1 MVSTTQQ
8 ESLKGDA
15 MPQADWLASIP
26 QRYRWIVSLCQRRSL
41 TCFSAVLIF
50 ATQLLGF
57 STARSDDKALR
68 TDALKHFGV
77 IESVPQDQLTEPR
90 VQLGQALFWD
100 VRVSSDGKTACAS
113 CHLADE
119 GGADRRKFSLD
130 AKGKNTSR
138 NSQTVFNAVLQP
150 TLRWAGDRKSAA
162 HQAEKSLTG
171 SMGFSSA
178 EAVVPLLNELG
189 YQKSFQM
196 AFPDEQQPVSP
207 ASYAKAIEAYEQT
220 LLTPAP
226 FDAFLAG
233 NDASLDATQKQGLR
247 LFIDKGCVNCHDGK
261 LLGGESFEKFGVIKD
276 YWVATGSDK
285 QDAGRFDV
293 TKEEGDRFVFRVSM
307 LRNIADT
314 KPYFHDGSVAE
325 LKEAIQIMADVQLG
339 NRMAEDEAAAIESF
353 LKSLSGD
360 VPRNYRQPSP

>member
-1 MVSTTQQ
+1 MKFSYHPGNHRHMIFV
-8 ESLKGDA
+8 A
-15 MPQADWLASIP
+15 
-26 QRYRWIVSLCQRRSL
+26 RRSSL
-41 TCFSAVLIF
+41 NCLSCVLIF
-50 ATQLLGF
+50 LTQVFAF
-57 STARSDDKALR
+57 STARSDEGALR
-68 TDALKHFGV
+68 ADAMKLFGV
-77 IESVPQDQLTEPR
+77 IHPAPEDQLSAPR
-90 VQLGQALFWD
+90 AQLGQALFWD
-100 VRVSSDGKTACAS
+100 LRVSSNGKTACAS
-113 CHLADE
+113 CHMADE
-119 GGADRRKFSLD
+119 GGADRRRFSPD

-178 EAVVPLLNELG
+178 EAVVPLLDELG

-196 AFPDEQQPVSP
+196 AFPDEQEPVSP
-207 ASYAKAIEAYEQT
+207 ANYAKAIEAYEQT
-220 LLTPAP
+220 LLTAAP

-247 LFIDKGCVNCHDGK
+247 LFIDKGCVNCHNGK
-261 LLGGESFEKFGVIKD
+261 LLGGESFEKFGVMKD
-276 YWVATGSDK
+276 YWVATSSEK
-285 QDAGRFDV
+285 QDVGRFDV
-293 TKEEGDRFVFRVSM
+293 TKDEADRYVFRVSM

-325 LKEAIQIMADVQLG
+325 LKEAIQVMADVQLG
-339 NRMAEDEAAAIESF
+339 NRLTEDEAAAIESF
-353 LKSLSGD
+353 LKCLSGD

>member
-1 MVSTTQQ
+1 MIFLAQRLSLSFHFRVLLLTQIFVF
-8 ESLKGDA
+8 SSAYGDDGTLRADA
-15 MPQADWLASIP
+15 MKL
-26 QRYRWIVSLCQRRSL
+26 
-41 TCFSAVLIF
+41 
-50 ATQLLGF
+50 
-57 STARSDDKALR
+57 
-68 TDALKHFGV
+68 FGV
-77 IESVPQDQLTEPR
+77 IHPASEDQLTASNVE
-90 VQLGQALFWD
+90 LGHQLFWD
-100 VRVSSDGKTACAS
+100 VRVSSNGQTACAS
-113 CHLADE
+113 CHMGAE
-119 GGADRRKFSLD
+119 GGADHRWFSID

-138 NSQTVFNAVLQP
+138 NSQTVFNAILQP

-189 YQKSFQM
+189 YQKSFQI

-207 ASYAKAIEAYEQT
+207 ANYAKAIEAYEQT

-261 LLGGESFEKFGVIKD
+261 LLGGESFEKFGVMKD

-293 TKEEGDRFVFRVSM
+293 TKEEADRYVFRVSM

-325 LKEAIQIMADVQLG
+325 LNEAIQIMADVQMG
-339 NRMAEDEAAAIESF
+339 NRLAEDEAESIKSF
-353 LKSLSGD
+353 LQSLSGD
-360 VPRNYRQPSP
+360 VPRNYRPPSP